1 MPSILSYGGVDEMFD
16 HGSQGPQGVQGP
28 AGVSVGADYVA
39 RKIETSPWKSW
50 YAWRPIKLHGEWVWF
65 EWVFRR
71 CINTY
76 VDMDNWTR
84 YQYGNIFDVLGE

>member
-1 MPSILSYGGVDEMFD
+1 MNYNPGP
-16 HGSQGPQGVQGP
+16 QGPQGVQGP
-28 AGVSVGADYVA
+28 AGVSVGAGYVA
-39 RKIETSPWKSW
+39 RKIETMPWKSW

-71 CINTY
+71 VINTY
-76 VDMDNWTR
+76 VDMDDWTR